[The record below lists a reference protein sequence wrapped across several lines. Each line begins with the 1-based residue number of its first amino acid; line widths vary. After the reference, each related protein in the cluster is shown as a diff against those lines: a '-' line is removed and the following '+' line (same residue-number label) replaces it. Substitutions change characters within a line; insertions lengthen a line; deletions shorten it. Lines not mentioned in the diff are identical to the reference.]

1 MPRAPS
7 AALAMFWPA
16 IPTSKKLAAF
26 YAINLLA
33 AKSLSGVVELSTT
46 HLRKQFDAP
55 TKQSN
60 DHREAP
66 KAAAA
71 GDQLALAEQYAPVP
85 AIGRYRLTTP
95 DLRRTN
101 SFAIS
106 KATTKATRCAA

>member
-1 MPRAPS
+1 
-7 AALAMFWPA
+7 
-16 IPTSKKLAAF
+16 
-26 YAINLLA
+26 LLA

-71 GDQLALAEQYAPVP
+71 GDQLALAEQYAPGATMP
-85 AIGRYRLTTP
+85 PKTP
-95 DLRRTN
+95 HLWASD
-101 SFAIS
+101 
-106 KATTKATRCAA
+106 